1 VPQPCQNPALDHL
14 DPDFHLGLV
23 ARLIGARREDRRAV
37 MPGHVGVGPVD
48 HRLVKAGL
56 GDAGLEIIADR
67 LPGGAAEIGEGAD
80 MRADPIRQL
89 LAPHRLGVGEA
100 RRAQDGDK
108 NLHRDDL
115 AVTAVDDLSSAVRPA
130 KSTNSFSPA
139 RWVWRIVGFSRPA
152 QPRYKSQNQE

>member
-1 VPQPCQNPALDHL
+1 
-14 DPDFHLGLV
+14 
-23 ARLIGARREDRRAV
+23 

-100 RRAQDGDK
+100 RRAQHGDK
-108 NLHRDDL
+108 DLHRDDL
-115 AVTAVDDLSSAVRPA
+115 AGAAGEID
-130 KSTNSFSPA
+130 
-139 RWVWRIVGFSRPA
+139 
-152 QPRYKSQNQE
+152 E